1 MPNRDWSDLGYM
13 DAIIGQFWRTPDG
26 AWKAKRMTKAQKT
39 LSIRVDTDDYAF
51 LNCLTEAEK
60 ANVSE
65 TVRDLVRKGRLML
78 AMEQYRAGKASL
90 GKAAEIAGLSI
101 SETIDLFVEYGIPV
115 NLDFDDYLQSMEH
128 ARRAW

>member
-1 MPNRDWSDLGYM
+1 
-13 DAIIGQFWRTPDG
+13 
-26 AWKAKRMTKAQKT
+26 MTKAQKT

-51 LNCLTEAEK
+51 LSCLTEAEK
-60 ANVSE
+60 VNVSE
-65 TVRDLVRKGRLML
+65 TVRDLLRKGRLML

-90 GKAAEIAGLSI
+90 GKAAETAGLPI

-115 NLDFDDYLQSMEH
+115 NLDFDDYLQGLEH

>member
-1 MPNRDWSDLGYM
+1 
-13 DAIIGQFWRTPDG
+13 
-26 AWKAKRMTKAQKT
+26 MTKAQKT

-51 LNCLTEAEK
+51 LSCLTEAEK

-65 TVRDLVRKGRLML
+65 TVRDLLRKGRLML

-90 GKAAEIAGLSI
+90 GKATEIAGLPI

-115 NLDFDDYLQSMEH
+115 NLDFDDYRQSLEH
-128 ARRAW
+128 TRRAW